1 MEAEAIFPG
10 WSGNISW
17 NTISIERMN
26 DRPIQ
31 IERLLEID
39 RLLRGRE
46 RQTNGSLSEHLEVS
60 DRTIRNDLKWMRDR
74 YCAPVE
80 FSKQRGWHYT
90 DSEWRLPTIPLNK
103 GELFALTLG
112 ARMLEAFHGTTYA
125 LELRSAIA
133 RLSERLPQQSWV
145 DLQQLAED
153 RISFRSGVQIDLDP
167 AIWQQL
173 EDACREQKSVQM
185 RYYSPQNDETTDR
198 RFDSYLLH
206 IYRGTNPYVIGY
218 CHLRSDMR
226 WFRVDRIRSLTLLPD
241 SFTRNPTFDPQ
252 QHLANIFQYEVGGK
266 PRSVVIWFDLKTAP
280 FIRERRWHHTQ
291 EIEEH
296 PDGALTL
303 KMVVPGTNDVKR
315 WVLGYGMGAIVRE
328 PPELVDLVRK
338 EIEGM
343 MSGYQNLTV

>member
-1 MEAEAIFPG
+1 
-10 WSGNISW
+10 
-17 NTISIERMN
+17 MN

-31 IERLLEID
+31 IERFLEID

-60 DRTIRNDLKWMRDR
+60 DRTIRTDLKWMRDR

-80 FSKQRGWHYT
+80 FCTQRGWHYT
-90 DSEWRLPTIPLNK
+90 DPDWRLPTIPLHK

-125 LELRSAIA
+125 LELRAAIS

-145 DLQQLAED
+145 DLQQLAD
-153 RISFRSGVQIDLDP
+153 NRISFRSGVQIDLDP

-185 RYYSPQNDETTDR
+185 RYYSPQNNETTDR
-198 RFDSYLLH
+198 GFDPYLLH

-226 WFRVDRIRSLTLLPD
+226 WFRVDRIRSLTLLPA

-266 PRSVVIWFDLKTAP
+266 PRAVVIWFDPKTAP

-296 PDGALTL
+296 SDGALTL

-315 WVLGYGMGAIVRE
+315 WVLGYGVGAIVRE
-328 PPELVDLVRK
+328 PPELVDLVCR

>member
-1 MEAEAIFPG
+1 M
-10 WSGNISW
+10 S
-17 NTISIERMN
+17 

-31 IERLLEID
+31 IERFLEID

-46 RQTNGSLSEHLEVS
+46 RQTNASLSEHLEVS
-60 DRTIRNDLKWMRDR
+60 DRTIRDDLKWMRDR
-74 YCAPVE
+74 YNAPIE
-80 FSKQRGWHYT
+80 YNTPRGWHYT
-90 DSEWRLPTIPLNK
+90 DPEWRLPTIPLHK
-103 GELFALTLG
+103 GELFSLTLG

-145 DLQQLAED
+145 DLQQLADD

-173 EDACREQKSVQM
+173 EDACREQKSVRM

-198 RFDSYLLH
+198 DFDPYLLH

-218 CHLRSDMR
+218 CHLRSEMR
-226 WFRVDRIRSLTLLPD
+226 WFRVDRIRSLTLLATI
-241 SFTRNPTFDPQ
+241 FTRDPTFDPQ
-252 QHLANIFQYEVGGK
+252 TYLSNTFQYEVGDK
-266 PRSVVIWFDLKTAP
+266 PRAVVIWFDPKTAP

-303 KMVVPGTNDVKR
+303 KIIVPGTNDVMR
-315 WVLGYGMGAIVRE
+315 WVLGYGVGAIVRE
-328 PPELVDLVRK
+328 PPELVEVVRR

-343 MSGYQNLTV
+343 MSGYQSF